1 MLFSV
6 YLATGPNRFTETVC
20 QPREFVGTIEAETVG
35 VAYHKTQNLTETWN
49 KENPGR
55 SVSVGDVLVD
65 PSYNKLM
72 VIGVGFKDITKEIC
86 PDVANIT
93 NSNMAG

>member
-1 MLFSV
+1 MKRFSI
-6 YLATGPNRFTETVC
+6 YLATGPKAFTETVC

-49 KENPGR
+49 KEKPCR
-55 SVSVGDVLVD
+55 SVSIGDVIVD
-65 PSYNKLM
+65 ENYNKIM

-86 PDVANIT
+86 KEVVEL
-93 NSNMAG
+93 

>member
-6 YLATGPNRFTETVC
+6 YLATEPNAFSETVC
-20 QPREFVGTIEAETVG
+20 QPREFVGTVEAETVG

-49 KENPGR
+49 KEKPCR

-65 PSYNKLM
+65 EKFNKLM
-72 VIGVGFKDITKEIC
+72 VIGVGFRDITREIC
-86 PDVANIT
+86 PETDIT
-93 NSNMAG
+93 RDNMAG